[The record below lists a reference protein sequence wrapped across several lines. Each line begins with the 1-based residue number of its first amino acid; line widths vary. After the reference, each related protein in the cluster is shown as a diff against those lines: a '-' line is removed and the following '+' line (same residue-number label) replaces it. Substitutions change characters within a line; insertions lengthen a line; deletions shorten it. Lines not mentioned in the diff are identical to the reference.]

1 MDRLEA
7 HKRRLSQQKLR
18 VASTETYRQ
27 SSTVCGLQVVILM
40 LFNDVDSLS
49 LADMRGATGI
59 EDKEFPQLSVR
70 GNRKL
75 TLLTAGC
82 CLDADQ

>member
-1 MDRLEA
+1 
-7 HKRRLSQQKLR
+7 
-18 VASTETYRQ
+18 
-27 SSTVCGLQVVILM
+27 M

-70 GNRKL
+70 GNINL